1 MPAAISEIGI
11 LAIAFGIG
19 VVHMLAPDHWVPL
32 TIYCH
37 SKNFSVR
44 RSASIAAA
52 GGIAHVLGSLVAA
65 AVAVIVGFALV
76 GNLASYASYVT
87 GGSFVLIG
95 VWMFYSGLKTEN
107 ESVPQKAESVRST
120 KWLVFATASSP
131 ELTVLPVYLAATSYG
146 FSGIALSL
154 VVFAVASVASV
165 VVVTIAGV
173 HGMGRFLRKLG
184 RERQIDFGIAI
195 VLGAVGLFAIL
206 GG

>member
-37 SKNFSVR
+37 SKNLSVR

-52 GGIAHVLGSLVAA
+52 GGIAHVLGSLIA
-65 AVAVIVGFALV
+65 AVLAVIVGFALV
-76 GNLASYASYVT
+76 GNLASYASFVT

-95 VWMFYSGLKTEN
+95 VWMFYSGLRTEN
-107 ESVPQKAESVRST
+107 ESVPHKAASVKST

-154 VVFAVASVASV
+154 FVFAVATVASI

-173 HGMGRFLRKLG
+173 HGMGRFLRTRG
-184 RERQIDFGIAI
+184 RERQIDYGIAL
-195 VLGAVGLFAIL
+195 VLGAVGLFLFL

>member
-1 MPAAISEIGI
+1 MPAALSEVGI

-37 SKNFSVR
+37 SKNLSLR

-52 GGIAHVLGSLVAA
+52 GGIAHVLGSLIAA
-65 AVAVIVGFALV
+65 AVAVVVGFALV
-76 GNLASYASYVT
+76 GDLSSYSSYVI
-87 GGSFVLIG
+87 GVSFVLIG
-95 VWMFYSGLKTEN
+95 VWMFYSGLRTEDG
-107 ESVPQKAESVRST
+107 SVSQKAERVKST

-146 FSGIALSL
+146 FPVIALSL
-154 VVFAVASVASV
+154 VVFTVATVASI

-184 RERQIDFGIAI
+184 RERQIDFGIAL
-195 VLGAVGLFAIL
+195 VLGVIGLFVIL

>member
-1 MPAAISEIGI
+1 MPAPISEVGI

-37 SKNFSVR
+37 SKNFSLR
-44 RSASIAAA
+44 RSASIAAT

-65 AVAVIVGFALV
+65 AVAVIVGFAIV
-76 GNLASYASYVT
+76 GNLSIYASYVI
-87 GGSFVLIG
+87 GASFFLTG
-95 VWMFYSGLKTEN
+95 VWMFYSGLKKE
-107 ESVPQKAESVRST
+107 EGSLSQKAVDAKSA

-146 FSGIALSL
+146 SLGIALSL
-154 VVFAVASVASV
+154 TVFAVATVTSV

-173 HGMGRFLRKLG
+173 RGMGRFLRKYE
-184 RERQIDFGIAI
+184 RERQIDFAIA
-195 VLGAVGLFAIL
+195 LLLWAVGLFIIL